1 MRVSQHTAE
10 ASTKAI
16 LTKRGAGGLP
26 KGACVLLKRIA
37 MVKGHDLAVFPYW
50 EYKLTM
56 AAFRRI
62 LIPNWE
68 HIYASFW

>member
-1 MRVSQHTAE
+1 
-10 ASTKAI
+10 
-16 LTKRGAGGLP
+16 
-26 KGACVLLKRIA
+26 

-68 HIYASFW
+68 HIYVSFW